1 MKFSAR
7 FIISS
12 IALLALMHSP
22 SYGWQYLS
30 ILGQHTGP
38 TKMKVH
44 LGADNK
50 TSRSLPKSSFLPSA
64 AAAGR
69 SFGSKFCKASKFLQ
83 ERGLKGV
90 LLAKLVG
97 AKLVDINGFVQADHS
112 EWQLFLVPR
121 TKETW
126 DKKGLL
132 SQPAPGFV
140 SEDKLFG
147 WLHKQGFRSSGV
159 DFLRG
164 KDNPTFLGRIT
175 YGHQGAGLYKDI
187 PDYAEYSGHRFK
199 TRKVLANVIIT
210 KEQLNNALNVLYEE
224 LDGEYAKDGTCHQ
237 ASLLFAR
244 EIGLDESELAKHIT
258 GSHWTRVLYGRTGR

>member
-1 MKFSAR
+1 MQ
-7 FIISS
+7 
-12 IALLALMHSP
+12 L
-22 SYGWQYLS
+22 LS
-30 ILGQHTGP
+30 ILSKHASPVQLQLR
-38 TKMKVH
+38 

-50 TSRSLPKSSFLPSA
+50 TDRPLPKSSFLSSA

-69 SFGSKFCKASKFLQ
+69 SFGRKFSKASKFLQ

-97 AKLVDINGFVQADHS
+97 AKLVDINGVVQADHS

-126 DKKGLL
+126 NKKGLL
-132 SQPAPGFV
+132 TEPAPGFV
-140 SEDKLFG
+140 SEQKLFS
-147 WLHKQGFRSSGV
+147 WLDRQYFKSSGV
-159 DFLRG
+159 DFLRS

-175 YGHQGAGLYKDI
+175 YGHQGAGLYRDV
-187 PDYAEYSGHRFK
+187 PDYAEYRGHRFK

-210 KEQLNNALNVLYEE
+210 KEQLSHALNVLYQE

-244 EIGLDESELAKHIT
+244 EIGLNEGELAKQIT